1 MLDQDQVVIHAPDED
16 QIEFHDG
23 PETPGISRK
32 NNSMHKGKSATEPH
46 IHRKKLGIKQK
57 LTKRFNVS
65 ELEKATREN
74 KEADRM
80 FQEQELKVKILQQ
93 KLQAEEKK
101 RKMLKLQQ
109 VSKTEKGEN

>member
-1 MLDQDQVVIHAPDED
+1 MKTKSSFMMVQKPLAS
-16 QIEFHDG
+16 
-23 PETPGISRK
+23 PGK
-32 NNSMHKGKSATEPH
+32 TNSMHKGKSATEPH
-46 IHRKKLGIKQK
+46 IHRKKSGIKQK